1 MTTFEWAPYLPHGY
15 YIYLALL
22 GLFALG
28 LVVFRRMRDF
38 FWRGA
43 FFFILIGVLL
53 NPVILNEIRQG
64 LPDKLI
70 IVLDDSPSQKLGGRD
85 KVANEALAYV
95 EAALKREKNIE
106 PIILRSSSADGGNGE
121 STNLFTLLRN
131 NMASIPMAQVAGT
144 VFITD
149 GEVHDVPKDLGG
161 LSRLGPFHAVLTGS
175 KKEFDRKVTIV
186 AAPKYGVLNENI
198 TVKVKLEEFGRG
210 GSSAPSTVTVKQDG
224 QTEQVSSLTP
234 GQEREFT
241 FGITHPGQNIFEFVI
256 PVEEGELSAGNNNA
270 PVIVNGIRDRLRVL
284 LVSGSPHMGE
294 RAWRNL
300 LKSDP
305 AIDLVHFTILRSP
318 ESMDVT
324 PQNQLS
330 LIVFPVEELFQKK
343 IKDFDLIIF
352 DRYQAYN
359 MVMQPS
365 YFDNIAN
372 YIRGGGAFLMALGTA
387 EAKQSGITGGSLSA
401 ALDSQLP
408 LLSTGPENV
417 ARLPF
422 RPALTDLGARHPV
435 TADLMRQ
442 FKERKWGQW
451 YAQAQAMLQRS
462 KPLMTGIDGAPLLV
476 LDKVGEG
483 RVAVLASDNV
493 WLWGKGLSGQSGP
506 YTDLLRNVAH
516 WLMKE
521 PELEDDYIKAEARG
535 NTITVSQRDLTA
547 DEVKVMMT
555 EPSGKQSLVKMA
567 DREPGWIKA
576 VVKAEDNGIYSFDN
590 GVKKAFVVVGT
601 ARNEEFA
608 DVHTTEEKLKPA
620 VQATQGGIV
629 WFQENRDFDL
639 RDISATTHVTGG
651 DDWVGL
657 KRNKAFTIDNI
668 ESLSLLPNWLSLIV
682 IFAGIVFM
690 WWRESGGRKKG

>member
-1 MTTFEWAPYLPHGY
+1 MTTFEWAPYLPQGY
-15 YIYLALL
+15 YLYLALVA
-22 GLFALG
+22 LFALS
-28 LVVFRRMRDF
+28 LAVFRRMRDF
-38 FWRGA
+38 FWRAA
-43 FFFILIGVLL
+43 FFFVLIGVLL

-64 LPDKLI
+64 LPDKLV
-70 IVLDDSPSQKLGGRD
+70 IVVDDSPSQKLGARD
-85 KVANEALAYV
+85 KVTEEALAYIQTRL
-95 EAALKREKNIE
+95 AREKNIE
-106 PIILRSSSADGGNGE
+106 PVVIRSSTADGGGGE

-131 NMASIPMAQVAGT
+131 NMVSIPMSQVAGT
-144 VFITD
+144 IFITD
-149 GEVHDVPKDLGG
+149 GEVHDVPKDIGA

-175 KKEFDRKVTIV
+175 KKEFDRKITVV
-186 AAPKYGVLNENI
+186 AAPKYGVLNESV

-210 GSSAPSTVTVKQDG
+210 GSSAPSTVTIRQDG
-224 QTEQVSSLTP
+224 QTEQVASLQP
-234 GQEREFT
+234 NEEREFT
-241 FGITHPGQNIFEFVI
+241 FGITHPGQNIFEFAI
-256 PVEEGELSAGNNNA
+256 PVEQGELSACNNTA

-305 AIDLVHFTILRSP
+305 GIDLVHFTILRSP

-387 EAKQSGITGGSLSA
+387 EAKQSGITGSLSA

-408 LLSTGPENV
+408 LIAAGDAV
-417 ARLPF
+417 DRLPF
-422 RPALTDLGARHPV
+422 RPVLTTLGAQHPV

-451 YAQAQAMLQRS
+451 YAQAQVTEQRGQ
-462 KPLMTGIDGAPLLV
+462 PLMTGINGAPLLV
-476 LDKVGEG
+476 LDKVGQG

-521 PELEDDYIKAEARG
+521 PELEDDFIKAEARG

-547 DEVKVMMT
+547 EEKSVMMT
-555 EPSGKQSLVKMA
+555 EPSGKQSLVKMS
-567 DREPGWIKA
+567 DKEPGWIKA
-576 VVKAEDNGIYSFDN
+576 TVKGEDNGIYSFDN

-608 DVHTTEEKLKPA
+608 DVHTTEEKLKPI
-620 VQATQGGIV
+620 VNATQGGIV

-639 RDISATTHVTGG
+639 RDVAATTHIMGG

-668 ESLSLLPNWLSLIV
+668 ESLSLLPNALSLLIILLGAV
-682 IFAGIVFM
+682 WM
-690 WWRESGGRKKG
+690 WWRESGGRKAG